1 LKNQSIGRLRQFSS
15 SRRALST
22 VVTTLIIL
30 IVSTLLAG
38 AVTYY
43 VINVTSTQLQGE
55 GLSLTML
62 HVWVVPTGGTGAGTA
77 EAAFEM
83 INTGGRDLSINK
95 ITIRGQSVGWNDVFT
110 AVGSVTDDDLAYSSE
125 LTTNDAYAF
134 TNSGDT
140 LTQGYALTQAQTE
153 ITPKSGNTLIVY
165 INNPD
170 NITVNDIGLTVEVTV
185 FTSQATYTQKC
196 NVEVIAPSTTTST
209 NDIQTR
215 DSTLTDVSTTR
226 PPPPSL
232 STTSLAY
239 INDGRWHCDDTWAT
253 APAENVYYDT
263 TTEYQGNPSWRIAPT
278 GSGAES
284 AVDNDW
290 ASLAVTPGETVTM
303 SVWIYTTGTSVGTS
317 AGATFGIDF
326 YTANYDGSWARID
339 GVNAP
344 QEIPAP
350 IYGDP
355 TNNGWTGAAAFNVP
369 WGSSW
374 VQRTYNFV
382 VPSQL
387 EGDGI
392 MRNNQVPS
400 GTFVTPQYICPWL
413 MISGSTQYTTYFSDF
428 QLYINP

>member
-1 LKNQSIGRLRQFSS
+1 
-15 SRRALST
+15 
-22 VVTTLIIL
+22 
-30 IVSTLLAG
+30 
-38 AVTYY
+38 
-43 VINVTSTQLQGE
+43 
-55 GLSLTML
+55 
-62 HVWVVPTGGTGAGTA
+62 
-77 EAAFEM
+77 
-83 INTGGRDLSINK
+83 
-95 ITIRGQSVGWNDVFT
+95 
-110 AVGSVTDDDLAYSSE
+110 
-125 LTTNDAYAF
+125 
-134 TNSGDT
+134 
-140 LTQGYALTQAQTE
+140 
-153 ITPKSGNTLIVY
+153 
-165 INNPD
+165 
-170 NITVNDIGLTVEVTV
+170 
-185 FTSQATYTQKC
+185 
-196 NVEVIAPSTTTST
+196 
-209 NDIQTR
+209 
-215 DSTLTDVSTTR
+215 
-226 PPPPSL
+226 
-232 STTSLAY
+232 
-239 INDGRWHCDDTWAT
+239 
-253 APAENVYYDT
+253 
-263 TTEYQGNPSWRIAPT
+263 
-278 GSGAES
+278 
-284 AVDNDW
+284 
-290 ASLAVTPGETVTM
+290 M

-428 QLYINP
+428 QLYIT